1 MPTLV
6 FTYSP
11 RKDVAFEDFER
22 FLREVDQP
30 VTLSLP
36 STLSS
41 RILRVQGADAP
52 FQCIEILEI
61 TSFEEWDRDAKRPE
75 VKEVVDQWPAYGAVE
90 ELKVYP
96 CEEFYAGTA

>member
-1 MPTLV
+1 MPTLI

-11 RKDVAFEDFER
+11 KKDVAFEDFER

-30 VTLSLP
+30 ATLSLP

-41 RILRVQGADAP
+41 RILRVQGDVIP

-61 TSFEEWDRDAKRPE
+61 TSFEEWDRDAERPE
-75 VKEVVDQWPAYGAVE
+75 VKEVVDQWPAYGALD
-90 ELKVYP
+90 ELKVYQ
-96 CEEFYAGTA
+96 CEEFYASTA